1 MIWAERSASGI
12 SVLSGEDAGTD
23 SQMPVYCWK
32 EDRSMWAQREP
43 EVSEEKRGANRK
55 ENAWLY
61 SRCWDSNA
69 KWKHPKGGRENGGS
83 LPDQVQGLAAH
94 SMRTSR
100 LPSLPGAPTTGRR
113 DPAPL
118 LRARRAIPKTSRFFT
133 LVFTK
138 MRVKFPK

>member
-23 SQMPVYCWK
+23 SQMPIYCWK

-83 LPDQVQGLAAH
+83 LPTRPKAW
-94 SMRTSR
+94 
-100 LPSLPGAPTTGRR
+100 
-113 DPAPL
+113 PL
-118 LRARRAIPKTSRFFT
+118 TR
-133 LVFTK
+133 
-138 MRVKFPK
+138 